1 MARGAPSA
9 RRDRA
14 LATALSPDD
23 YYLRQFDSGRLAAV
37 LNDGCDVLQL
47 VHDREQMLQPAPNRP
62 YKCRGHGSREQAPR
76 AELSSR

>member
-23 YYLRQFDSGRLAAV
+23 YNLRQFDSSRLAAV

-47 VHDREQMLQPAPNRP
+47 VHDREQMLQPAPNSP

-76 AELSSR
+76 AERSSR